1 MGIVYVRVVLR
12 IMKKNIINLININ
25 NNHIGFISSI
35 IPYENAYTYEIRIYK
50 ANNRKQVFMDELL

>member
-1 MGIVYVRVVLR
+1 
-12 IMKKNIINLININ
+12 MKNNIINLININ
-25 NNHIGFISSI
+25 NNHIGFISPI